1 MQGCYNDYNTLDTL
15 PDLTMVL
22 KAVFNECIV
31 KVSIWFNQFS
41 NFNTKV
47 SIFKVR
53 IAMLKKAIANF
64 SAPNKHLQPKS

>member
-1 MQGCYNDYNTLDTL
+1 
-15 PDLTMVL
+15 MVL